1 MRLCPS
7 RFRRPCLDTL
17 DIPAN
22 RAGNGRDAPRR
33 ACTHQEIPISSFADK
48 TFTAPAQIRNFCIIA
63 HIDHGKSTLADRMLQ
78 LTGVV
83 DERSMRAQYLDR
95 MDIERERGITIKA
108 QNVRLPWRVGDT
120 DYVLHLIDTPGHV
133 DFTYEVS
140 RALEACEGAVL
151 LVDAAQGI
159 EAQTLANLYLALD
172 RDLHI
177 IPVLNKIDLP
187 AADPDRYAAEIAHII
202 GCEPGDVLRVSGKT
216 GDGVADLL
224 DHVVRE
230 VPPPQG
236 VADAPLRA
244 MIFDSVYD
252 IYRGVVTYVRV
263 VDGKITPRER
273 IAMMSTGATH
283 ELLEVGIVSPEPKAS
298 DGLGV
303 GEVGYLITGVKD
315 VRQSKVG
322 DTVTA
327 ARHGATEALTGYRE
341 PRPMV
346 YSGLYP
352 VDGSD
357 YPVLRDALDRLQ
369 LNDAALTYE
378 PETSVALG
386 FGFRCGFL
394 GLLHMEITRE
404 RLEREFNLDLISTSP
419 NVVYRVVKEDNTEIV
434 VTNPSDWP
442 EGKVRTV
449 YEPVVK
455 TTIIAPSEFI
465 GTIMEL
471 CQSRR
476 GELGG
481 MDYLSPERVELRY
494 TMPLGEIIFDFFDS
508 LKSRTRGYASLDYEE
523 AGEQEAQLVK
533 VDILLQGEAVDAFSA
548 IVHKDGA
555 SAYGNK
561 MTTKLKELIPRQQ
574 FEVPVQAAIGSK
586 IIARENIRAI
596 RKDVLSKCYGGDI
609 TRKRKLLE
617 KQKEGKKRMK
627 TIGRVDVPQEAFVAA
642 LSADAAGDKG
652 KK

>member
-1 MRLCPS
+1 
-7 RFRRPCLDTL
+7 
-17 DIPAN
+17 
-22 RAGNGRDAPRR
+22 
-33 ACTHQEIPISSFADK
+33 
-48 TFTAPAQIRNFCIIA
+48 
-63 HIDHGKSTLADRMLQ
+63 MLQ

-83 DERSMRAQYLDR
+83 ADRDMRAQYLDR

-108 QNVRLPWRVGDT
+108 QNVRLPWQVDGA

-202 GCEPGDVLRVSGKT
+202 GCEPSDVLRVSGKT
-216 GDGVADLL
+216 GDGVAELL
-224 DHVVRE
+224 DHVVQE
-230 VPPPQG
+230 VPPPTG
-236 VADAPLRA
+236 DADAPARA

-252 IYRGVVTYVRV
+252 TYRGVVTYVRV
-263 VDGKITPRER
+263 VDGRIVPRER
-273 IAMMSTGATH
+273 IKMMSTGAHH
-283 ELLEVGIVSPEPKAS
+283 ELLEVGIVSPDPKPS
-298 DGLGV
+298 VGLGV

-322 DTVTA
+322 DTVTS
-327 ARHGATEALTGYRE
+327 ARHGATEPLTGYRE

-357 YPVLRDALDRLQ
+357 YPDLRDALERLQ
-369 LNDAALTYE
+369 LNDAALSWE

-419 NVVYRVVKEDNTEIV
+419 NVVYRLVTEGAAPGDPVMV

-442 EGKVRTV
+442 AGKIRTV
-449 YEPVVK
+449 FEPVVK

-494 TMPLGEIIFDFFDS
+494 TMPLGEIIFDFFDM

-523 AGEQEAQLVK
+523 AGEQEADLVK

-548 IVHKDGA
+548 IVHKDA
-555 SAYGNK
+555 AFAYGNK
-561 MTTKLKELIPRQQ
+561 MTTKLRELIPRQQ

-627 TIGRVDVPQEAFVAA
+627 TIGRVEVPQEAFVAA
-642 LSADAAGDKG
+642 LSTDGPADKS

>member
-1 MRLCPS
+1 MKVRSHDCVDGRLPS
-7 RFRRPCLDTL
+7 YPGSAARPPD
-17 DIPAN
+17 
-22 RAGNGRDAPRR
+22 
-33 ACTHQEIPISSFADK
+33 QEIPISSLADK
-48 TFTAPAQIRNFCIIA
+48 TFTAPALIRNFCIIA

-83 DERSMRAQYLDR
+83 ADRDMRAQYLDR

-108 QNVRLPWRVGDT
+108 QNVRLPWNVDGT

-202 GCEPGDVLRVSGKT
+202 GCEPDDVLRVSGKT
-216 GDGVADLL
+216 GDGVSELL
-224 DHVVRE
+224 DHVVQE
-230 VPPPQG
+230 VPAPTG
-236 VADAPLRA
+236 DADAPARA

-252 IYRGVVTYVRV
+252 TYRGVVTYVRV
-263 VDGKITPRER
+263 VDGKIVPRER
-273 IAMMSTGATH
+273 IKMMSTGAHH
-283 ELLEVGIVSPEPKAS
+283 ELLEVGIVSPDPKPS
-298 DGLGV
+298 VGLGV

-322 DTVTA
+322 DTVTS
-327 ARHGATEALTGYRE
+327 ARHGATEPLTGYRE

-357 YPVLRDALDRLQ
+357 YPDLRDALERLQ
-369 LNDAALTYE
+369 LNDAALSWE

-404 RLEREFNLDLISTSP
+404 RLEREFDLDLISTSP
-419 NVVYRVVKEDNTEIV
+419 NVVYRLVKEDAAPGDPVKV

-442 EGKVRTV
+442 EGKIRTV
-449 YEPVVK
+449 FEPVVK

-494 TMPLGEIIFDFFDS
+494 TMPLGEIIFDFFDM

-523 AGEQEAQLVK
+523 AGEQEADLVK

-548 IVHKDGA
+548 IVHKDSA
-555 SAYGNK
+555 FAYGNK

-574 FEVPVQAAIGSK
+574 FEVPVQAAVGSK

-627 TIGRVDVPQEAFVAA
+627 TIGRVEVPQEAFVAA
-642 LSADAAGDKG
+642 LSTDTAADKT